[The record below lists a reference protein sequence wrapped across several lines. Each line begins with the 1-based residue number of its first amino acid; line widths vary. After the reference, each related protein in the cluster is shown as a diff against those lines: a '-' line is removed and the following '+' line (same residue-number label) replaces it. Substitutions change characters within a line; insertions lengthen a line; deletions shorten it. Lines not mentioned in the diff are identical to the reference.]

1 MKATWKLKET
11 DVRLSCQLPTKASFI
26 ANLYEC
32 TNCHN
37 IANDR
42 NGLPKVCPWC
52 KAEMMDVVIGKEDA
66 TKMMPSLGIAFDA
79 MDSNTKGEV

>member
-1 MKATWKLKET
+1 MTATWKLIKT
-11 DVRLSCQLPTKASFI
+11 DVRLSCHLPTKASFI

-42 NGLPKVCPWC
+42 NGLPDVCPWC
-52 KAEMMDVVIGKEDA
+52 RA
-66 TKMMPSLGIAFDA
+66 KMIT
-79 MDSNTKGEV
+79 TKGEK